1 MKKILF
7 LIVLMLGLVSCGT
20 PKEIALPNKNIKVEN
35 GAITFKGKPYTG
47 KIKMNLSDKVQGYSG
62 FLSFKDGHFDGLSE
76 IKNEKQK
83 MHIKFTVLNGK
94 FEGEVISKMPQMWEA
109 TYN

>member
-7 LIVLMLGLVSCGT
+7 LIILMLGLISCGA

-62 FLSFKDGHFDGLSE
+62 FLSFKEGHFDGLSE

-83 MHIKFTVLNGK
+83 MHIKFTVLDGK
-94 FEGEVISKMPQMWEA
+94 FEGEVISKMPQMGEA